1 MIKTRSLNTVFQEGF
16 NEEPMTQIFDNPA
29 DFAEDALDGLVAA
42 NRRYVARVDGGVVR
56 STEVPAGQVAVV
68 VGGGSGHYP
77 AFAGLVGPGLAA
89 GAVCGNIFTSPSAGQ
104 VYRVAKAA
112 NAGGGVLLSY
122 GNYAGDVIHFGEAQ
136 QRLNAEGIETRTVL
150 VTDDIASA
158 PLDQIAQRR
167 GIAGDLT
174 VFKIAGAAAEAGLD
188 LDAVE
193 RLAVRANHCT
203 RSLGA
208 AFDGCTF
215 PGAAEPLFQVPAGQ
229 MSLGLGIHGEPGISD
244 HPMPTASELAEMLV
258 SRLLED
264 KPDNAGDRVVAIL
277 NGLGRVKYEE
287 LFLLFG
293 KIERLLTAAGLTVV
307 EPECGEL
314 VTSLDMSGLS
324 LTLLWLDE
332 ELEQYWAAPAD
343 TPGFRKGSPAPRALR
358 ERPQPA
364 GPEKA
369 AAIEAEETTAAA
381 AELGRLTAAVLA
393 QVQDA
398 VVEHAEELGRLDAIA
413 GDGDHG
419 IGMRRGVEAAA
430 TAARNVAEAGA
441 SVQRVLAAAGEAWSE
456 RAGGTSGALWGSA
469 LQAAGRTLGNKAF
482 YGRGDAAVV
491 VTAFTDAITAL
502 GKAVPGDKTM
512 VDALLP
518 FRGAFQSAYN
528 GGAPVAVALAAGAA
542 AAREAADATASL
554 RPRKGRARPLAEK
567 SLGHPDPGAVSLAL
581 IAARIADSLNSGQF
595 RPSLADA
602 RMATSAVGEGVQ
614 A

>member
-1 MIKTRSLNTVFQEGF
+1 
-16 NEEPMTQIFDNPA
+16 MTQIFDNPA

-56 STEVPAGQVAVV
+56 STEMPAGQVAVV

-112 NAGGGVLLSY
+112 NSGGGVLLSY

-136 QRLNAEGIETRTVL
+136 ERLNAEGIETRTVL

-158 PLDQIAQRR
+158 PLEQISQRR

-188 LDAVE
+188 LDAVQ
-193 RLAVRANHCT
+193 RLAVRANYCT
-203 RSLGA
+203 RSLGIA
-208 AFDGCTF
+208 LDGCTL
-215 PGAAEPLFQVPAGQ
+215 PGATEPLFHVPPGQ

-244 HPMPTASELAEMLV
+244 HPMPTASELAELLV

-264 KPDNAGDRVVAIL
+264 KPDGAGDRLVAIL

-287 LFLLFG
+287 LFLLYG
-293 KIERLLTAAGLTVV
+293 KIEKLLTAAGLTVV

-332 ELEQYWAAPAD
+332 ELERFWSAPAD
-343 TPGFRKGSPAPRALR
+343 TAGFRKGNLAPRARRQL
-358 ERPQPA
+358 A
-364 GPEKA
+364 GPE
-369 AAIEAEETTAAA
+369 EAAA
-381 AELGRLTAAVLA
+381 AEAEDATAAASGLGRLAAEVLA
-393 QVQDA
+393 HVQDA
-398 VVEHAEELGRLDAIA
+398 VVEHEAELGRLDAVA

-419 IGMRRGVEAAA
+419 RGMRRGVEAAA
-430 TAARNVAEAGA
+430 AAARNAAAAGA
-441 SVQRVLAAAGEAWSE
+441 SVQRVLTAAGEAWSD
-456 RAGGTSGALWGSA
+456 RAGGTSGALWGSP
-469 LQAAGRTLGNKAF
+469 LQPAGRTLGNTSLYA
-482 YGRGDAAVV
+482 REDAAVA

-518 FRGAFQSAYN
+518 FRGAFQSAFN
-528 GGAPVAVALAAGAA
+528 GGAPVAAALATGAA
-542 AAREAADATASL
+542 AAVEAAKATASL
-554 RPRKGRARPLAEK
+554 RPRKGRARPLADK
-567 SLGHPDPGAVSLAL
+567 SLGHPDPGAVSFGL
-581 IAARIADSLNSGQF
+581 IAARMADCLNAGQDL
-595 RPSLADA
+595 SLAES
-602 RMATSAVGEGVQ
+602 RLATSAAEEGVP

>member
-1 MIKTRSLNTVFQEGF
+1 
-16 NEEPMTQIFDNPA
+16 MTQIFDNPA
-29 DFAEDALDGLVAA
+29 DFAEEALDGLVAA
-42 NRRYVARVDGGVVR
+42 NRGYVARVDGGVVR

-104 VYRVAKAA
+104 AYRVAKAA
-112 NAGGGVLLSY
+112 NAGGGVLFSY

-158 PLDQIAQRR
+158 PLDQIDKRR

-193 RLAVRANHCT
+193 RLAVLANHRT
-203 RSLGA
+203 RSLGV
-208 AFDGCTF
+208 AFDGCTL
-215 PGAAEPLFQVPAGQ
+215 PGAAEPLFHVPAGG

-244 HPMPTASELAEMLV
+244 HPMPTASELAELLV
-258 SRLLED
+258 SGLLRER
-264 KPDNAGDRVVAIL
+264 PDDAGNRVVAIL

-293 KIERLLTAAGLTVV
+293 KIDKLLTAAGLTIV

-324 LTLLWLDE
+324 LTLLWLDD
-332 ELEQYWAAPAD
+332 ELERFWTAPAD
-343 TPGFRKGSPAPRALR
+343 TPGYRKGSLAPRSRRELAAPEGAL
-358 ERPQPA
+358 A
-364 GPEKA
+364 
-369 AAIEAEETTAAA
+369 AEEEDTTAAA
-381 AELGRLTAAVLA
+381 AGLGRLAAAVLA
-393 QVQDA
+393 QARDA
-398 VVEHAEELGRLDAIA
+398 VVVHERELGRLDAIA

-419 IGMRRGVEAAA
+419 VGMRRGVDAAVAAA
-430 TAARNVAEAGA
+430 GEAVGA
-441 SVQRVLAAAGEAWSE
+441 GFSVHRVLTAAGEAWSD

-469 LQAAGRTLGNKAF
+469 LAAAGRALGNKDS
-482 YGRGDAAVV
+482 YSGGDAAAA
-491 VTAFTDAITAL
+491 VTAFADAVTTL
-502 GKAVPGDKTM
+502 GKADVGDKTM

-518 FRGAFQSAYN
+518 FRDAFVTAFDDGTPVTGALTA
-528 GGAPVAVALAAGAA
+528 AVT
-542 AAREAADATASL
+542 AARQAADATASL
-554 RPRKGRARPLAEK
+554 RPLKGRARPLAEK
-567 SLGHPDPGAVSLAL
+567 SLGHPDPGAVSFAL
-581 IAARIADSLNSGQF
+581 IATRVSDYFESPPPLSSSRAAALVAGNG
-595 RPSLADA
+595 A
-602 RMATSAVGEGVQ
+602 Q

>member
-1 MIKTRSLNTVFQEGF
+1 
-16 NEEPMTQIFDNPA
+16 MTQIFDNPA
-29 DFAEDALDGLVAA
+29 DFAEEALDGLVAA
-42 NRRYVARVDGGVVR
+42 NRGYVARVDGGVVR

-104 VYRVAKAA
+104 AYRVAKAA
-112 NAGGGVLLSY
+112 NAGGGVLFSY

-158 PLDQIAQRR
+158 PLDQIDKRR

-193 RLAVRANHCT
+193 RLAVLANHRT
-203 RSLGA
+203 RSLGV
-208 AFDGCTF
+208 AFDGCTL
-215 PGAAEPLFQVPAGQ
+215 PGAAEPLFHVPAGG

-244 HPMPTASELAEMLV
+244 HPMPTASELAELLV
-258 SRLLED
+258 SGVLRER
-264 KPDNAGDRVVAIL
+264 PDDAGNRVVAIL

-293 KIERLLTAAGLTVV
+293 KIDKLLTAAGLTIV

-324 LTLLWLDE
+324 LTLLWLDD
-332 ELEQYWAAPAD
+332 ELERFWTAPAD
-343 TPGFRKGSPAPRALR
+343 TPGYRKGSLAPRSRRELAAPEGAL
-358 ERPQPA
+358 A
-364 GPEKA
+364 T
-369 AAIEAEETTAAA
+369 EEEDTTAAA
-381 AELGRLTAAVLA
+381 AGLGRLAAAVLA
-393 QVQDA
+393 QARDA
-398 VVEHAEELGRLDAIA
+398 VVVHERELGRLDAIA

-419 IGMRRGVEAAA
+419 VGMRRGVDAAVAAA
-430 TAARNVAEAGA
+430 GEAVGA
-441 SVQRVLAAAGEAWSE
+441 GFSVHRVLTAAGEAWSE

-469 LQAAGRTLGNKAF
+469 LAAAGRALGNKDS
-482 YGRGDAAVV
+482 YSGRDAAAA
-491 VTAFTDAITAL
+491 VTAFADAVTTL
-502 GKAVPGDKTM
+502 GKADVGDKTM

-518 FRGAFQSAYN
+518 FRDAFVTAFDDGTPVSGALTA
-528 GGAPVAVALAAGAA
+528 AVT
-542 AAREAADATASL
+542 AARQAADATASL
-554 RPRKGRARPLAEK
+554 RPLKGRARPLAEK
-567 SLGHPDPGAVSLAL
+567 SLGHPDPGAVSFAL
-581 IAARIADSLNSGQF
+581 IATRVSDYFESPPPLSSPRAAALVAGNGAQ
-595 RPSLADA
+595 
-602 RMATSAVGEGVQ
+602 G
-614 A
+614 